1 MNTSNVEFFGLE
13 YQTVYCIQRIIN
25 YSYWNR
31 MVLISR
37 TNHSREELFSLSS
50 GLSPI
55 PVLAMASHESR
66 RYGVAPNAMD
76 DTKIKS

>member
-1 MNTSNVEFFGLE
+1 MNTSNVEFFGWNIKQ
-13 YQTVYCIQRIIN
+13 YTVFQRIIN